1 VHRVIASWYYLGQD
15 ELFPIPGKGMPPSYR
30 QAHAAV
36 EGTNSKFNNPILRQ
50 IAQEACVLVKNV
62 NNALPLKKPK
72 MLNLYGYSA
81 KIPDQY
87 TVASSLAPNSG
98 AAIADGAAYLD
109 GTMITAGGS
118 GASSPSLAI
127 SPFDAL
133 IWQAY
138 NDTTALY
145 WDFIST
151 TPEVDGATDA
161 CLVFGNAFSVEGSD
175 RPTTEDAYTDNIILS
190 VANNCKNTIVVFHN
204 TATRL
209 VEGFVDHPNVTAIIF
224 AHGPGQLSGLGLV
237 DILYGNVNPSG
248 KLPYTVA
255 HNQSDYGDLL
265 GPALPEGIFT
275 LFPQSNFTEGVYID
289 YRRFD
294 QLGIE
299 PRYEFGF
306 GLSYTTFEYSRL
318 AISKKSANFGR
329 LGPYPTGAI
338 LPGGHSD
345 LWDVV
350 VEVTA
355 TITNS
360 GSVAGAEAAQL
371 YLGIPSPEDTSVP
384 PTPIRQLRGFD
395 KPFIDVGKSATVSFS
410 LTRRDLSIWDVNA
423 QNWQLQSGTYHVYVG
438 ASSRNLPLTGTFTV

>member
-1 VHRVIASWYYLGQD
+1 
-15 ELFPIPGKGMPPSYR
+15 MPKSYER
-30 QAHAAV
+30 GHAAV
-36 EGTNSKFNNPILRQ
+36 EGSDPSFNNPILRQ
-50 IAQEACVLVKNV
+50 IAQEACVLVKNT
-62 NNALPLKKPK
+62 NQALPLKKPK

-87 TVASSLAPNSG
+87 TVASSLAPSSG
-98 AAIADGAAYLD
+98 AAIADGAAYIS
-109 GTMITAGGS
+109 GTMLTAGGS

-138 NDTTALY
+138 NDSTALY

-151 TPEVDGATDA
+151 TPEVDGAADA
-161 CLVFGNAFSVEGSD
+161 CLVFGNAFSSEGSD
-175 RPTTEDAYTDNIILS
+175 RTNIEDAYTDNIILS
-190 VANNCKNTIVVFHN
+190 VANNCNNTIVVFHN

-209 VEGFVDHPNVTAIIF
+209 VEGFIDHPNVTAVIF

-265 GPALPEGIFT
+265 GPSLPEGDFT
-275 LFPQSNFTEGVYID
+275 LFPQSDFTEGVYID

-294 QLGIE
+294 QMGIE

-318 AISKKSANFGR
+318 SISKPSSTKGV
-329 LGPYPTGAI
+329 LGPYPTGPI
-338 LPGGHSD
+338 LPGGHAD
-345 LWDVV
+345 LWDEII
-350 VEVTA
+350 EVTA
-355 TITNS
+355 TITNK
-360 GSVAGAEAAQL
+360 GSMAGAEVAQL
-371 YLGIPSPEDTSVP
+371 YLGIPSPKGNSVP

-395 KPFIDVGKSATVSFS
+395 KPSIDAGKSTTVSFS
-410 LTRRDLSIWDVNA
+410 LTRRDLSIWDVVA
-423 QNWQLQSGTYHVYVG
+423 QNWELQSGTYHVYVG
-438 ASSRNLPLTGTFTV
+438 ASSRNLPLTGTFTI